1 MGGSTARDGHARG
14 ARRSFSARARR
25 ACGVRKFGR
34 TSQNIRFAGKTEF
47 AHPTGGGSA
56 VLEDPTGR
64 RARWLRLAGRCVFL
78 LFLGWLL
85 AIVLGGLGLMPV
97 AGIPFAHVLRPSQ
110 GPPALAKLPQP
121 RQPSA
126 SDLRPAVSAKVF
138 AATVGRASQQ
148 APRSVI
154 GSRGRSS
161 SAPGRAAVSHG
172 RSTTAP
178 GQTKTS
184 PSSSVSHG
192 RITTAPGQTKTSP
205 SSSVSHGRST
215 TAPGQTKTTSKSTV
229 PSKKP

>member
-1 MGGSTARDGHARG
+1 MG
-14 ARRSFSARARR
+14 ARSAVLMGIGAK
-25 ACGVRKFGR
+25 V
-34 TSQNIRFAGKTEF
+34 
-47 AHPTGGGSA
+47 GGDGSA

-64 RARWLRLAGRCVFL
+64 RARWLRRAGRCVFL

-85 AIVLGGLGLMPV
+85 AIVLGGLGLMPA

-138 AATVGRASQQ
+138 AARVGGAGRRA
-148 APRSVI
+148 PGSVI

-161 SAPGRAAVSHG
+161 SAPGRAGGSQG
-172 RSTTAP
+172 RSTRAP

-184 PSSSVSHG
+184 PSSGVSQG
-192 RITTAPGQTKTSP
+192 RRRTAPGQTKATS
-205 SSSVSHGRST
+205 T
-215 TAPGQTKTTSKSTV
+215 STV
-229 PSKKP
+229 PSKRP